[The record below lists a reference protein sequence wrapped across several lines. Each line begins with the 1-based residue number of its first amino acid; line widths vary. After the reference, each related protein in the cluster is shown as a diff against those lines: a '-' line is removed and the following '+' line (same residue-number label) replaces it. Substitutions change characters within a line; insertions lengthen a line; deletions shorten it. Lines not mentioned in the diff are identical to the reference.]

1 MKTQQIHFFLI
12 GILSLIGVSGATMAQ
27 KANPAA
33 LSPVSRTR
41 PLAEKEKF
49 NWAHLDPFQDTV
61 PGMSIDRAY
70 AELIKKRKG
79 QPTLVAIIDSGIDLA
94 HEDLKEAL
102 WKNPKE
108 IAGDGIDNDQ
118 NGYVDDVH
126 GYNFLGESSDEQ
138 LEFVRII
145 AKKLGDPIL
154 QKKASALY
162 ETEFAAAKASV
173 PQFEQIEKFIN
184 AAHQTLQKKLG
195 KESYTLKDLESYV
208 PEGEEEERAI
218 WMVNQVLVMGQDIP
232 SALADLR
239 EGIAYY
245 QSRLDFNLNLEFD
258 GRKPV
263 GDNPYDIQ
271 DKTYGNGNPNNRKE
285 TESHGTHV
293 AGILAANRATKKGV
307 KGVAQGVQVMALRA
321 VPDGDEYDK
330 DIALAIRYAVDQGA
344 KVINASF
351 GKKLSPNAAWVQE
364 ALQYAAA
371 KDVLFVHAAGNDGVN
386 LDDPENS
393 NYPNDQY
400 SQMPSPMN
408 DNYLTVGALT
418 PNYGPGMIASFSN
431 YGKQSVDI
439 FAPGEEIYSTLP
451 VDSYGFEGGTSMA
464 APAVAGMAAV
474 IRSLYP
480 QLSAVQVKG
489 VILDSG
495 LSIPFQVRVGDQELT
510 LEDLCTSGKIANL
523 YTALLLADQLA
534 GKK

>member
-1 MKTQQIHFFLI
+1 MKITPSRLLLL
-12 GILSLIGVSGATMAQ
+12 GIFSLLGSSAAVLAQ
-27 KANPAA
+27 GSTKA
-33 LSPVSRTR
+33 LSPISRTR
-41 PLAEKEKF
+41 PLTEKEMLH
-49 NWAHLDPFQDTV
+49 WAHLDPIQDTV

-79 QPTLVAIIDSGIDLA
+79 QPILVAIIDSGIDLA
-94 HEDLKEAL
+94 HEDLKEVI

-126 GYNFLGESSDEQ
+126 GYNFLGESSEEQ
-138 LEFVRII
+138 LEFVRIL
-145 AKKLGDPIL
+145 AKNLGDTIL

-162 ETEFAAAKASV
+162 ETELAAAKASV
-173 PQFEQIEKFIN
+173 PQFEQIEKFIS
-184 AAHQTLQKKLG
+184 AAHQNLQKKLG
-195 KESYTLKDLESYV
+195 KETYTLKDLERYV

-218 WMVNQVLVMGQDIP
+218 WMISQVLVIGQDIP
-232 SALADLR
+232 SALADLK

-245 QSRLDFNLNLEFD
+245 QSRLDFNLNIEFD

-271 DKTYGNGNPNNRKE
+271 DKAYGNGNPTHLKDS
-285 TESHGTHV
+285 ESHGTHV
-293 AGILAANRATKKGV
+293 AGILAANRAAKKGV
-307 KGVAQGVQVMALRA
+307 KGVAQGVQIMALRA

-351 GKKLSPNAAWVQE
+351 GKKLSPNASWVQE

-371 KDVLFVHAAGNDGVN
+371 KDVLFVHAAGNDGVD

-400 SQMPSPMN
+400 SQMPSPMY

-418 PNYGPGMIASFSN
+418 PNYGPEMIASFSN
-431 YGKQSVDI
+431 YGKRSVDI
-439 FAPGEEIYSTLP
+439 FAPGDEIYSTLP
-451 VDSYGFEGGTSMA
+451 FDSYGVEGGTSMA

-495 LSIPFQVRVGDQELT
+495 LNIPLQVRVGDQELT